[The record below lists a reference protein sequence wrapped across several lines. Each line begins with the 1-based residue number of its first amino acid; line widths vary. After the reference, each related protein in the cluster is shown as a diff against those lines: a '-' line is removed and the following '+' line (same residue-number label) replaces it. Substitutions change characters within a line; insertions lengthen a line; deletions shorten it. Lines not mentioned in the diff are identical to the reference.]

1 MLSWTLWLIL
11 LGYGVLM
18 WWIAP
23 TTKTFPSFF
32 QGKDRTGKNPEV
44 AILTASIVVSW
55 IFAKSITNAANL
67 GRSYGLM
74 GGLAY
79 AGYYIGIPICGI
91 LIIRLR
97 RMTGSR
103 SLAEYVSKTYGN
115 AAVKFFM
122 AIVLLRLYNEV
133 WSNTAV
139 VGSYFGQPES
149 YSFILSAIAFT
160 VLVLIYSLKGGLRAS
175 LVTDFIQFGLLVFAV
190 LLTLLWVVPQAPAL
204 SITPQESGFWNS
216 GVDLLLVA
224 LIQCIPYTFHDPVL
238 TDRAFL
244 AGAKTTYRAYLL
256 AGIIASSL
264 IILFS
269 FVGMAARVIGGDAAV
284 DAPVQAAAAGGTGIL
299 ALMLSVMMLSG
310 GSTLDS
316 TFSSTSKAV
325 AIDLKVGS
333 QPILLG
339 KISMVAMA
347 IVGNLPMLF
356 GTNILKATTVSGT
369 MVLGLAPIFLLI
381 SRHKLPQA
389 AFFAP
394 VGISVILGI
403 VSALNPA
410 LLPWQIGSGENASLL
425 AWNLVTFI
433 LVWIV
438 FGYFYWQGK
447 FKVDNSS
454 K

>member
-1 MLSWTLWLIL
+1 M
-11 LGYGVLM
+11 
-18 WWIAP
+18 
-23 TTKTFPSFF
+23 
-32 QGKDRTGKNPEV
+32 
-44 AILTASIVVSW
+44 
-55 IFAKSITNAANL
+55 
-67 GRSYGLM
+67 
-74 GGLAY
+74 
-79 AGYYIGIPICGI
+79 
-91 LIIRLR
+91 
-97 RMTGSR
+97 
-103 SLAEYVSKTYGN
+103 
-115 AAVKFFM
+115 
-122 AIVLLRLYNEV
+122 YNEV

-139 VGSYFGQPES
+139 VGFYFGQPES

-160 VLVLIYSLKGGLRAS
+160 LLVLIYSLKGGLRAS
-175 LVTDFIQFGLLVFAV
+175 LVTDLIQFGLLVFAV

-204 SITPQESGFWNS
+204 SIAPQESGFWNS
-216 GVDLLLVA
+216 GIDLLLVA
-224 LIQCIPYTFHDPVL
+224 LIQSIPYTFHDPVL

-284 DAPVQAAAAGGTGIL
+284 DAPVQAVAAGGTGIL

-381 SRHKLPQA
+381 SRQKLPPA

-425 AWNLVTFI
+425 AWNLATFI

-438 FGYFYWQGK
+438 FGYFFWQGK
-447 FKVDNSS
+447 FKVESS